1 MVYHVTP
8 YETQLLFE
16 RNLFFEHVLS
26 MAIDQ
31 TAAPLIGLWQKLTTE
46 EAFKVNNT
54 FFIHKTVLQHVK
66 FDMVINTKGFQNLY
80 AHTLFLASPHSLDL
94 IIGL

>member
-1 MVYHVTP
+1 
-8 YETQLLFE
+8 
-16 RNLFFEHVLS
+16 

-54 FFIHKTVLQHVK
+54 FYIHKTVLQHVK
-66 FDMVINTKGFQNLY
+66 FVMVINTK
-80 AHTLFLASPHSLDL
+80 
-94 IIGL
+94 